1 MKANPGGQIPPSEVV
16 GRDKL
21 IGELWRILE
30 RQSVV
35 ICSERR
41 MGKTC
46 VIKKMVAEAPEDKL
60 AIYRDLEEVRT
71 SLEFVDLVFHD
82 VEGHLGPTKR
92 FAERARRFLKE
103 LGGVEFKDFKLPEF
117 VAPHWKTML
126 TSTIEDLME
135 HQEKTVIFFWD
146 EVPYMLHNIKQNKGK
161 DTAMEILD
169 VLRSLRHTYPNL
181 RMVFTG
187 SIGLH
192 HVIRSLRRGEHPGD
206 PTNDMYSM
214 DLPPLKFPDAE
225 MLALQLLEGEEV
237 RSDDMQ
243 GVARAIAQAVDCIP
257 YYIHHVV
264 DQIKRQGGPVNAETV
279 EEIVV
284 SCLVDSN
291 DIWHLRHYH
300 DRLKEYYEHDEVQ
313 FALDLLDILAT
324 SEHPLK
330 FDELFN
336 LFKSQEPTEDR
347 EMARRVLTYLE
358 SDHYILR
365 NPDGTYR
372 FRFPLIQ
379 RWWKIYRGLT

>member
-60 AIYRDLEEVRT
+60 AIYRDLEGVRT

-146 EVPYMLHNIKQNKGK
+146 EVPYMLHNIKRNNGE

-192 HVIRSLRRGEHPGD
+192 NVIRSLRRGGRPSD
-206 PTNDMYSM
+206 PTNDMYPIE
-214 DLPPLKFPDAE
+214 LPPLEFPDAE

-237 RSDDMQ
+237 RSDDIQ
-243 GVARAIAQAVDCIP
+243 EVARTIAQAMDCIP

-264 DQIKRQGGPVNAETV
+264 DQIKRQGGPVNAGTV

-284 SCLVDSN
+284 SCLVDPN
-291 DIWHLRHYH
+291 DVWHLRHYY
-300 DRLKEYYEHDEVQ
+300 DRIENYYEPEEVP
-313 FALDLLDILAT
+313 FTLGLLDVLAT

-336 LFKSQEPTEDR
+336 LLKSQEPTEDR
-347 EMARRVLTYLE
+347 EMARRVLGYLE